1 MALKLYN
8 ESDIQDIADAIRG
21 KNGSS
26 DTYTV
31 SEMAD
36 AIDGIPTGGGGSI
49 DYADQDQPIAVIN
62 SDITTFKRENGRYAF
77 YDRAGISEIN
87 LPKLTMFGAGAF
99 SHAISAEHIYVPKAN
114 IPEYTNTAFEYC
126 TSLKKLALP
135 AVTGN
140 VYNAFF
146 QECSNLEAV
155 DLAISGFQQ
164 GDHFKNCA
172 KLSVVVLRHSSVVT
186 LSGTGTFSNSPFAS
200 GKSGG
205 TLYVPSSLIS
215 SYQSA
220 TNWSTILGYTNNQI
234 KSIESTHTDPNAPID
249 LTLYYA
255 DGTTIPTS

>member
-26 DTYTV
+26 DTYKV

-36 AIDGIPTGGGGSI
+36 AIDDIPTGGGGSF
-49 DYADQDQPIAVIN
+49 DFADQDQPVAVIN
-62 SDITTFKRENGRYAF
+62 SDITAFKRENGRYAF
-77 YDRAGISEIN
+77 YNRAGISEIN
-87 LPKLTMFGAGAF
+87 LPKLTIFGAGTF
-99 SHAISAEHIYVPKAN
+99 SHAIGAEHIYIPKASLAG
-114 IPEYTNTAFEYC
+114 YSNTAFEYC
-126 TSLKKLALP
+126 TSLKELALP
-135 AVTGN
+135 AATEN

-172 KLSVVVLRHSSVVT
+172 KLSVVVLRHSSVVS
-186 LSGTGTFSNSPFAS
+186 LAGTNAFNGTPFAS

-234 KSIESTHTDPNAPID
+234 KSIESTHTDPDAPID

-255 DGTTIPTS
+255 DGTLIPTS